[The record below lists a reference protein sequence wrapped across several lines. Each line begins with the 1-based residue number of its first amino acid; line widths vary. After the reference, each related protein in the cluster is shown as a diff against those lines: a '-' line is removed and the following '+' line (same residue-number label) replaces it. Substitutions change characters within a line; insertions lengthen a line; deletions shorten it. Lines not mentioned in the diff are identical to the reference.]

1 MKKKSMSSETR
12 KQLHLLPGHI
22 LVGLWCLFTIIM
34 LVWIVCA
41 SLSTSAEIMKGQAM
55 KFESGFHFDNYS
67 NAWAVNNISVY
78 FMNSLFYGIV
88 SMIASVLISA
98 PAAYVLARC
107 VFKGNHAIN
116 SSFVIAM
123 SIPQIM
129 IVMPLFSAAVRTGL
143 SSSKIVLLILYT
155 GMALPYTTTFL
166 TAFFTNQSK
175 VYEEAA
181 AIDGATP
188 MQTFWKIMFPL
199 AQPGIVTVSIFN
211 FMNVWNEYFLSMIF
225 ASSQKNMT
233 VGPGLKSV
241 LTAMQYTGNWG
252 GLFAAVVIVFLPTL
266 LIFVCLSRT
275 IISGITAGGIKG

>member
-1 MKKKSMSSETR
+1 MKKKPMSSEAR
-12 KQLHLLPGHI
+12 KQLRLLPGHI
-22 LVGLWCLFTIIM
+22 IVGIWCAFTLLM
-34 LVWIVCA
+34 LLWIVCA
-41 SLSTSAEIMKGQAM
+41 SLSTSPEIMKGQAM
-55 KFESGFHFDNYS
+55 LFKSGLHFDNYVR
-67 NAWAVNNISVY
+67 AWSLNSISTY
-78 FMNSLFYGIV
+78 FMNSLIYGLI
-88 SMIASVLISA
+88 SMVASVLISA

-107 VFKGNHAIN
+107 VFKGNTTIK
-116 SSFVIAM
+116 SSFVVAM

-143 SSSKIVLLILYT
+143 SNSKIVLLILYT

-199 AQPGIVTVSIFN
+199 AQPGLVTVSIFN

-225 ASSQKNMT
+225 ASSQKTMT

-241 LTAMQYTGNWG
+241 LTAMQYTGDWG

-266 LIFVCLSRT
+266 LIFIFLSRT
-275 IISGITAGGIKG
+275 IINGITAGGIKG

>member
-1 MKKKSMSSETR
+1 MKKKPMSSEAR
-12 KQLHLLPGHI
+12 KQLRLLPGHI
-22 LVGLWCLFTIIM
+22 IVGIWCAFTLLM
-34 LVWIVCA
+34 LLWIVCA
-41 SLSTSAEIMKGQAM
+41 SLSTSPEIMKGQAM
-55 KFESGFHFDNYS
+55 LFKSGLHFDNYVR
-67 NAWAVNNISVY
+67 AWSLNSISTY
-78 FMNSLFYGIV
+78 FMNSLVYGLI
-88 SMIASVLISA
+88 SMVASVLISA
-98 PAAYVLARC
+98 LAAYVLARC
-107 VFKGNHAIN
+107 VFKGNTTIK
-116 SSFVIAM
+116 SSFVVAM

-143 SSSKIVLLILYT
+143 SNSKIVLLILYT

-199 AQPGIVTVSIFN
+199 AQPGLVTVSIFN

-225 ASSQKNMT
+225 ASSQKTMT

-241 LTAMQYTGNWG
+241 LTAMQYTGDWG

-266 LIFVCLSRT
+266 LIFIFLSRT
-275 IISGITAGGIKG
+275 IINGITAGGIKG

>member
-1 MKKKSMSSETR
+1 MKKKRMSSEVR
-12 KQLHLLPGHI
+12 KQLRLLPGHI
-22 LVGLWCLFTIIM
+22 IVGIWCAFTLLM
-34 LVWIVCA
+34 LLWIVCA
-41 SLSTSAEIMKGQAM
+41 SLSTSPEIMKGQAM
-55 KFESGFHFDNYS
+55 LFKSGLHFDNYVR
-67 NAWAVNNISVY
+67 AWSLNSISTY
-78 FMNSLFYGIV
+78 FMNSLVYGLI
-88 SMIASVLISA
+88 SMVASVLISA

-107 VFKGNHAIN
+107 VFKGNTTIK
-116 SSFVIAM
+116 SSFVVAM

-143 SSSKIVLLILYT
+143 SNSKIVLLILYT

-199 AQPGIVTVSIFN
+199 AQPGLVTVSIFN

-225 ASSQKNMT
+225 ASSQKTMT

-241 LTAMQYTGNWG
+241 LTAMQYTGDWG

-266 LIFVCLSRT
+266 LIFIFLSRT
-275 IISGITAGGIKG
+275 IINGITAGGIKG